1 LLTVWNNFSDINGAS
16 ETVRLAAPMTRIS
29 IVAASR
35 ERLAALSAA
44 LPGDVT
50 AEPLR
55 LEDLPH
61 SKPAN
66 AIIFDIDLGRAAEVQ
81 AAKAW
86 LSGRSQHGPVI
97 VCVDGGL
104 SHLRLTQ
111 AYALG
116 ATAVLSHPLQTARI
130 HRLLNNVSET
140 PLPSQRRRS
149 DDPTPELD
157 AIADLFAAG
166 RSGQSPSLDLTTRCG
181 AQIVDRLR
189 DIGLSDY
196 LAAIQSHHSR
206 TYTHCLTVTAVAVG
220 FGIQLG
226 LGRADSERLSVAG
239 LLHDIGKSQIP
250 LDILEKPGAL
260 NDQESEI
267 MRNHPLLGYE
277 MLRGT
282 AELSD
287 DIHDMVLHHHE
298 YLDGTGY
305 PHGLQGSQ
313 ISDMNRIMTIADVFG
328 ALVEPRSY
336 KPPMSGEQALDILR
350 AMGPKLDGALVRA
363 FTLVAA
369 KLAA

>member
-1 LLTVWNNFSDINGAS
+1 
-16 ETVRLAAPMTRIS
+16 M
-29 IVAASR
+29 
-35 ERLAALSAA
+35 
-44 LPGDVT
+44 PGGLT

-66 AIIFDIDLGRAAEVQ
+66 SVIFDIDLGRPAEVQ

-86 LSGRSQHGPVI
+86 LSGGSKTGTVI
-97 VCVDGGL
+97 VCVAGGL
-104 SHLRLTQ
+104 SHLQLTQ

-116 ATAVLSHPLQTARI
+116 ATAVLAHPLQTARI
-130 HRLLNNVSET
+130 HRLLHKVSEN
-140 PLPSQRRRS
+140 PLRSVRRKP

-157 AIADLFAAG
+157 AIADMFATG
-166 RSGQSPSLDLTTRCG
+166 RSGLSPSLDATTRCG

-189 DIGLSDY
+189 DIGLSAY
-196 LAAIQSHHSR
+196 LAAIQSHHGR

-226 LGRADSERLSVAG
+226 LGRADTERLAVAG

-260 NDQESEI
+260 DDRESVI
-267 MRNHPLLGYE
+267 MRNHPVLGYE

-282 AELSD
+282 AGLQD
-287 DIHDMVLHHHE
+287 DTHDMVLHHHE
-298 YLDGTGY
+298 FLDGTGY
-305 PHGLQGSQ
+305 PHGLQGFQ
-313 ISDMNRIMTIADVFG
+313 ISDLNRIMTIADVFG

-336 KPPMSGEQALDILR
+336 KPPMPGAQALDVLHS
-350 AMGPKLDGALVRA
+350 MGPKLDGALVRA
-363 FTLVAA
+363 FAPVAVR
-369 KLAA
+369 LAA

>member
-1 LLTVWNNFSDINGAS
+1 
-16 ETVRLAAPMTRIS
+16 MTRIS

-44 LPGDVT
+44 LPDDVT
-50 AEPLR
+50 AEMLR

-61 SKPAN
+61 GKPAY
-66 AIIFDIDLGRAAEVQ
+66 AVIVDIDLGRPAEVQ

-86 LSGRSQHGPVI
+86 LSGRSQPGTVI

-104 SHLRLTQ
+104 SHLQLTQ

-116 ATAVLSHPLQTARI
+116 ATAVLSHPLQTDRI
-130 HRLLNNVSET
+130 SLLLHAASEG
-140 PLPSQRRRS
+140 PSPALRRRP
-149 DDPTPELD
+149 DDPTQELD
-157 AIADLFAAG
+157 AIADMFATG
-166 RSGQSPSLDLTTRCG
+166 RTGQGPSVELTTRCG

-189 DIGLSDY
+189 DVGLSAY
-196 LAAIQSHHSR
+196 LAAIRNHHSR

-226 LGRADSERLSVAG
+226 LGRADSERLAVAG

-260 NDQESEI
+260 DEQESLI
-267 MRNHPLLGYE
+267 MRSHPEVGFD

-282 AELSD
+282 PGLPAD
-287 DIHDMVLHHHE
+287 THDMVLHHHE
-298 YLDGTGY
+298 FLDGSGY

-313 ISDMNRIMTIADVFG
+313 ISDLNRIMTIADVFG

-336 KPPMSGEQALDILR
+336 KPPMPGAQALDVLH
-350 AMGPKLDGALVRA
+350 AMGPRLDGALVRVFA
-363 FTLVAA
+363 PVAG

>member
-1 LLTVWNNFSDINGAS
+1 
-16 ETVRLAAPMTRIS
+16 MTRIS

-35 ERLAALSAA
+35 ARLAALCAA

-50 AEPLR
+50 ADPLR

-66 AIIFDIDLGRAAEVQ
+66 AVMFDIDLGRPAEVQ

-86 LSGRSQHGPVI
+86 LSARSQRGTVI

-104 SHLRLTQ
+104 SHLQLTQ

-116 ATAVLSHPLQTARI
+116 ATAVLSHPLEPDRI
-130 HRLLNNVSET
+130 HRILYNANSS
-140 PLPSQRRRS
+140 PS
-149 DDPTPELD
+149 PTPRRASNHPAQELD
-157 AIADLFAAG
+157 AIAEMFATG
-166 RSGQSPSLDLTTRCG
+166 RTGQSPSVELTTRCG

-189 DIGLSDY
+189 DIGLSAY
-196 LAAIQSHHSR
+196 LSAIRNHHSR

-226 LGRADSERLSVAG
+226 LGRADSERLAVAG

-260 NDQESEI
+260 DEQESLI
-267 MRNHPLLGYE
+267 MRSHPELGFA

-282 AELSD
+282 PGLPD
-287 DIHDMVLHHHE
+287 DTHDMVLHHHE
-298 YLDGTGY
+298 FLDGTGY
-305 PHGLQGSQ
+305 PHGLHGSQ
-313 ISDMNRIMTIADVFG
+313 ISDLNRIMTIADVFG

-336 KPPMSGEQALDILR
+336 KPPMPGVQALDVLH
-350 AMGPKLDGALVRA
+350 AMGPKLDGALVRVFA
-363 FTLVAA
+363 PVAGR
-369 KLAA
+369 LAA